1 MNINKFLKN
10 ANVLQIGTGLC
21 CIITKP
27 ENCFDETETMK
38 KTVITKQTHA
48 FKNHTHAF
56 KNHAHA
62 CNVEI
67 LNSFNSC
74 NSKILDLQLK
84 INQNFF

>member
-38 KTVITKQTHA
+38 KTVITK
-48 FKNHTHAF
+48 
-56 KNHAHA
+56 
-62 CNVEI
+62 
-67 LNSFNSC
+67 
-74 NSKILDLQLK
+74 
-84 INQNFF
+84 

>member
-1 MNINKFLKN
+1 MLNLKYVMNINKFLKN
-10 ANVLQIGTGLC
+10 ANVLQIGTGFC

-38 KTVITKQTHA
+38 KTVITKQ
-48 FKNHTHAF
+48 THAF

-84 INQNFF
+84 INQKFF